1 MRAAYK
7 ASAAGQVQQVERGE
21 KRKAEAKRSQA
32 IGEGSKA
39 ALNAF
44 RSLKTG
50 RRYRALGREFE
61 DPAIK
66 E

>member
-7 ASAAGQVQQVERGE
+7 ASAAGQVQQVEEGE

-39 ALNAF
+39 ALSAVPV
-44 RSLKTG
+44 SEDGPKVPSAWKG
-50 RRYRALGREFE
+50 VRRPSY
-61 DPAIK
+61 
-66 E
+66 